1 MSHELERLQPG
12 QRVLFMS
19 GALFGTVGDVH
30 GDLVRID
37 AGSTTTVWVSTDAI
51 FTVEGNLVTLVCERR
66 GLPDYVIAIEDDQA
80 CA

>member
-37 AGSTTTVWVSTDAI
+37 AGSTSICVSTDAI

-66 GLPDYVIAIEDDQA
+66 GLADYVIAIEDDQA